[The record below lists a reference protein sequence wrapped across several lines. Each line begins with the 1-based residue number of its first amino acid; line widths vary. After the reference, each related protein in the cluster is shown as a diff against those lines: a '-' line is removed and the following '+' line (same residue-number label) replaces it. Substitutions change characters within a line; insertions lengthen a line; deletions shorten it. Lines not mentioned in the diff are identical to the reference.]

1 MHAERRNCVALF
13 SGIAFTGLFV
23 ILTLTAAR
31 AAEKWRIEW
40 AEHIANTVVGELAA
54 SCPLADPGDQA
65 AFERCRDAA
74 FHSKF
79 LADNMR
85 DFILWG
91 GRKDDKL
98 RLEEANLTQFNGD
111 IFRGLYL
118 PLFMFTGEWTSR
130 VDAGD
135 DHYIFRAEARFR
147 NTLQAGQYPY
157 PFWHSDEKWENY
169 EKANELVFTVDLQT
183 AKIIGLQR
191 STLGQDDPAIDAKL
205 HYAMTA
211 PPRRFT
217 KDEWMWRDG
226 NGQMQPSVTLFK
238 GLYSSDNPHLAGL
251 EQTYV
256 DFALQMRN
264 NTCSVCHVPNN
275 PEKMKHL
282 VLLQTPAHAAGEID
296 RVIRAVEA
304 DAMPAE
310 SWAGPKGIRN
320 AEMKAKFLA
329 VAYAFKGEVDAA
341 RQWEQ
346 DSQKKLVAAAEAAA
360 ATVAAVEPAAGNASP
375 TDAAAVASV
384 EPAAGAVSQTD
395 VVRRRQATMKEL
407 GQHMRAVAAYLDGA
421 TGDASPI
428 LLDAAKIK
436 AIADQIPQLFPAGT
450 GMNDGVAAPTG
461 AKPAIWSDWGVF
473 ESRSRDLSSAAAKLV
488 DLVAAGDKAAVETQ
502 FQQIGRND
510 CGGCHQTFREK
521 LDTE

>member
-1 MHAERRNCVALF
+1 MYAERRDRVALF
-13 SGIAFTGLFV
+13 SGIAFTGLIV

-130 VDAGD
+130 VDGD
-135 DHYIFRAEARFR
+135 DRYIFRAEARFR

-169 EKANELVFTVDLQT
+169 EKANEVVFTVDLQT

-191 STLGQDDPAIDAKL
+191 STLGQDDPAVDAKL

-217 KDEWMWRDG
+217 KDEWMWRDEK
-226 NGQMQPSVTLFK
+226 GQTQPSVTLFK

-341 RQWEQ
+341 KQWEQ
-346 DSQKKLVAAAEAAA
+346 DNQKKLVAAADAAA
-360 ATVAAVEPAAGNASP
+360 ATVAAVEPAAGSPSP
-375 TDAAAVASV
+375 TDAAAVAAV
-384 EPAAGAVSQTD
+384 GPAAGNMSVID
-395 VVRRRQATMKEL
+395 VVKHRQASMKEL

-421 TGDASPI
+421 TSDASAI
-428 LLDAAKIK
+428 QLDAAKIK

-461 AKPAIWSDWGVF
+461 AKPTIWADWSVF
-473 ESRSRDLSSAAAKLV
+473 ESRSEDLSSAAAKLA
-488 DLVAAGDKAAVETQ
+488 DLVAAGDKVAIASQ
-502 FQQIGRND
+502 FQQIGQND

-521 LDTE
+521 LDNQ

>member
-1 MHAERRNCVALF
+1 MDAERNYCAAQFLGIALTGLAVALAP
-13 SGIAFTGLFV
+13 SSAG
-23 ILTLTAAR
+23 

-40 AEHIANTVVGELAA
+40 AEHIATTAVGELAA
-54 SCPLADPGDQA
+54 SCPLGDPGNQA
-65 AFERCRDAA
+65 AFERCREAV
-74 FHSKF
+74 FHSTF

-85 DFILWG
+85 EFILWG
-91 GRKDDKL
+91 GRKDDAL
-98 RLEEANLTQFNGD
+98 RLEEANLTQFNGEV
-111 IFRGLYL
+111 FRGLYL
-118 PLFMFTGEWTSR
+118 PLFMFTGKWTGR
-130 VDAGD
+130 IDAGD
-135 DHYIFRAEARFR
+135 DRYIFRAEARFR

-169 EKANELVFTVDLQT
+169 EKADEVVFTVDLQT

-191 STLGQDDPAIDAKL
+191 SMLGQGDPDIDARL
-205 HYAMTA
+205 HYTMAP

-238 GLYSSDNPHLAGL
+238 GLYSADNPHLAGL

-256 DFALQMRN
+256 DFALEMRN

-275 PEKMKHL
+275 PEKMKQL

-320 AEMKAKFLA
+320 AETKAKFLA
-329 VAYAFKGEVDAA
+329 VANAFKDEVDAA
-341 RQWEQ
+341 KRWEE
-346 DSQKKLVAAAEAAA
+346 DNRKKLVAAPEAAA
-360 ATVAAVEPAAGNASP
+360 ATVAAVEPAAGPAS
-375 TDAAAVASV
+375 
-384 EPAAGAVSQTD
+384 EID
-395 VVRRRQATMKEL
+395 VVKRRQASMKEL
-407 GQHMRAVAAYLDGA
+407 GQHMRAVAAYLEGA
-421 TGDASPI
+421 TSDASPI
-428 LLDAAKIK
+428 RLDAAKIK

-461 AKPAIWSDWGVF
+461 AKPVIWSDWSGF
-473 ESRSRDLSSAAAKLV
+473 ESRSRELASAAAKLV
-488 DLVAAGDKAAVETQ
+488 DLVAAGDKAAIETQ

-521 LDTE
+521 LDNQ